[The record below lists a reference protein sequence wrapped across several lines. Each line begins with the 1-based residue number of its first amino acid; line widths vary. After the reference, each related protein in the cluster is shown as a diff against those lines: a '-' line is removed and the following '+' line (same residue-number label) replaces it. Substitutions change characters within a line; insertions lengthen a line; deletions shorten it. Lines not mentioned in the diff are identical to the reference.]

1 MIIDTKRQAID
12 WLKSCDDA
20 PPRGSLFA
28 AMNAAQED
36 GDDEA
41 WRVLCD
47 AWERL
52 YG

>member
-1 MIIDTKRQAID
+1 MIIDTKQQAIE

-28 AMNAAQED
+28 VMSAAQKD
-36 GDDEA
+36 GDEEA
-41 WRVLCD
+41 WRVLRE